1 MLFNSL
7 QFLLFFP
14 VVTVLF
20 FILPHRFRWALLL
33 VASCVFY
40 MAFIPI
46 YIAVLFLTIIIDY
59 YAGILIEKSQGRNRK
74 IYLCCS
80 IISTCA
86 ILFIFKYY
94 DFFAANVSFVCELL
108 KVPSAVRTFSLI
120 LPVGLSFHTFQSL
133 SYVIEVYRGHQKA
146 EKRFGVYALYVMF
159 YPQLVAGPIERP
171 QNLLHQ
177 FYETHYLD
185 YARMT
190 NGLKLILWGFFKKVV
205 VADRLALYVSAIYD
219 HPGQYQ
225 GIPVILATYFFAFQI
240 YCDFS
245 GYSDIAI
252 GCARV
257 MGFNLMKNF
266 DRPYFSKSISEFWR
280 RWHISLSTWFRDYL
294 YIPLGGNRVSMT
306 RWYINIMIVFLL
318 SGLWHGAN
326 WTFIIWG
333 GLHGFYILASS
344 WTKELRRGISSFF
357 QMETFPMAQKA
368 LRILITFHLVLFSW
382 VFFRSKSLADAVT
395 IFNSMFVL
403 DFSRIGINVSGFGRF
418 ELMVALVAILVME
431 AVHVAQRNVNI
442 AEALS
447 RKPIWLRWAAYY
459 GLLFSVLMFGE
470 FKISPFIYFQF

>member
-1 MLFNSL
+1 M
-7 QFLLFFP
+7 
-14 VVTVLF
+14 
-20 FILPHRFRWALLL
+20 
-33 VASCVFY
+33 
-40 MAFIPI
+40 
-46 YIAVLFLTIIIDY
+46 
-59 YAGILIEKSQGRNRK
+59 
-74 IYLCCS
+74 
-80 IISTCA
+80 
-86 ILFIFKYY
+86 
-94 DFFAANVSFVCELL
+94 
-108 KVPSAVRTFSLI
+108 
-120 LPVGLSFHTFQSL
+120 
-133 SYVIEVYRGHQKA
+133 
-146 EKRFGVYALYVMF
+146 
-159 YPQLVAGPIERP
+159 AGPIERP